1 MKNNLRK
8 ITLLVV
14 FSLLLN
20 NFTFAGVDPIGYIEP
35 PPPYQDP
42 RYSIFLQ
49 DLHSWIEEF
58 FNISTTP
65 PTEAVPVFPYDPI
78 LYQLLRY
85 GFNLQAGSTLKT
97 TDIVLRS
104 YLEQTKK
111 LDENLRYAI
120 QALEMMG
127 YVRGIVSNSNLDLSN
142 PFVAAFSEWNSYR
155 QRYKALIEAGKFYS
169 GKCLDPEFAPY
180 HLSVIEA
187 IGNGGL
193 EDYATQ
199 IINNIEIC
207 QTQTPSFA
215 FQKQNKQIGL
225 LGKIISAFSG
235 RIFLAQTSNDLNQS
249 TLPSVRLQNGLGYT
263 FADLENSILI
273 SNVANNAIALI
284 SDPGLMELSPFG
296 KTAVPV
302 EFIKANKNGNTLL
315 VPHGFVDLYFTP
327 KPSEIF
333 SGDKIS
339 SNPSFT
345 SLVESVPI
353 VGGFSN
359 ITGGDEWKDIFL
371 GLFTKNPDLKKT
383 LLEEDFSDPL
393 ELLKKID
400 KFCGQQ
406 IVTPQDAKNIL
417 RSSAYS
423 DCVHKAVQDLVNDMN
438 RIIDAVLIIKEGLEK
453 YNELFIRVIGHA
465 SNYIPSYDTAARKLL
480 GSFESS
486 QRRIQSV
493 IDKIN
498 GNPKLEKINYN
509 ELKNPNCSYPCTIE
523 KYYGSGFVYIV
534 KPRIEKL
541 REVLKTAFIGE
552 LTTVSRA
559 AFDFRPAY
567 LLNAL
572 ASAYKGEPGV
582 NIITPQNFAQKNRNI
597 FVKKEIIITKKTLE
611 LKTNF
616 NFLSFISNIFK
627 PKEVN
632 IIRK

>member
-1 MKNNLRK
+1 MKNNLKK

-111 LDENLRYAI
+111 LDENLRYAL
-120 QALEMMG
+120 QTLEMLG
-127 YVRGIVSNSNLDLSN
+127 YARGIVSNSNLDSNN
-142 PFVAAFSEWNSYR
+142 PFVAAFREWNSYR
-155 QRYKALIEAGKFYS
+155 QRYQALIEADKFYS

-187 IGNGGL
+187 IGKGGL
-193 EDYATQ
+193 EDYAAQ

-235 RIFLAQTSNDLNQS
+235 RIFLALTNNDLNQS
-249 TLPSVRLQNGLGYT
+249 TLPSVRLQNGFGYT
-263 FADLENSILI
+263 LADWGNSNLI
-273 SNVANNAIALI
+273 SDFGNNAIVRI
-284 SDPGLMELSPFG
+284 SNPGLMELSPFG
-296 KTAVPV
+296 KTAIPV
-302 EFIKANKNGNTLL
+302 EFIIANKNGNSSL
-315 VPHGFVDLYFTP
+315 VPLRFVDLDLTP
-327 KPSEIF
+327 TFSEIF
-333 SGDKIS
+333 SNDKIS
-339 SNPSFT
+339 LDPSYIAF
-345 SLVESVPI
+345 VKSVPL

-359 ITGGDEWKDIFL
+359 INGKDEWKEIFL
-371 GLFTKNPDLKKT
+371 GLFTKNPDLKKA

-400 KFCGQQ
+400 KFCAPQ

-417 RSSAYS
+417 RSSTYS
-423 DCVHKAVQDLVNDMN
+423 DCVHKSVNDLVNDMN
-438 RIIDAVLIIKEGLEK
+438 RIIDAILIIKGGLEK
-453 YNELFIRVIGHA
+453 YNELFIRVIGYA
-465 SNYIPSYDTAARKLL
+465 SDYIPSYDTAAWRLL

-498 GNPKLEKINYN
+498 EDPKLEKINYN
-509 ELKNPNCSYPCTIE
+509 QLKNPNCSYPCTIE
-523 KYYGSGFVYIV
+523 KYYGDGFAYIV
-534 KPRIEKL
+534 KPRITKL
-541 REVLKTAFIGE
+541 KEVLKNAFIGE

-582 NIITPQNFAQKNRNI
+582 NVITPQNFAQKNRNI
-597 FVKKEIIITKKTLE
+597 FVKKEIIITKKTPE

-616 NFLSFISNIFK
+616 NLLSFISNIFK